1 MDLFDTCQS
10 KGHTP
15 EHNFNAK
22 HFMKQIGELK
32 LPKTIFDPKLSF
44 FTVEEMGK
52 NLLLLQAPNTVLFCF
67 EKPQTG
73 SANVA
78 NQMHMSCTKVQ
89 TSRKVQKEAM
99 NLNLEHQEARESKK
113 HSRASFELAKLA
125 LGGNH
130 SYCV

>member
-78 NQMHMSCTKVQ
+78 PSKTPKIKCT
-89 TSRKVQKEAM
+89 
-99 NLNLEHQEARESKK
+99 
-113 HSRASFELAKLA
+113 
-125 LGGNH
+125 
-130 SYCV
+130 